1 MANEKIVHI
10 DLDTG
15 EMILKSPGAIN
26 SNFVIKSGDTM
37 TGFLFLSGDPT
48 QPLHAATKQYVD
60 GIVGASG
67 GPFLPTA
74 GGTMLGHI
82 VLPGNPT
89 LALQAA
95 PKQYVDTAISDKGFT
110 FTQVVPATTWL
121 VPHNKNT
128 TNLIAQVYIGNEQ
141 TIPDLLTIIDT
152 NNIQV
157 DFGSAVAGSVNIYFW
172 TP

>member
-1 MANEKIVHI
+1 VANEKIVHI

-15 EMILKSPGAIN
+15 EMILKSQGAIN
-26 SNFVIKSGDTM
+26 SNFVVKAGDTM

-60 GIVGASG
+60 GLIGG

-95 PKQYVDTAISDKGFT
+95 PKQYVDSAISDKGFT
-110 FTQVVPATTWL
+110 FTQVVAATTWT
-121 VPHNKNT
+121 VIHNKNT

-141 TIPDLLTIIDT
+141 TIPDALTIIDSNT
-152 NNIQV
+152 ITVQ
-157 DFGSAVAGSVNIYFW
+157 FGAAVAGKVNIYFW